1 MSGAN
6 FIMNWQFNMHHPENR
21 NWSFPTFKYGYW
33 YTLHVSGTT
42 NVKQGKCYFIINLF
56 IVLKKDMY
64 ELTI

>member
-1 MSGAN
+1 
-6 FIMNWQFNMHHPENR
+6 MHHPENR
-21 NWSFPTFKYGYW
+21 NWSFPTLKYGYW